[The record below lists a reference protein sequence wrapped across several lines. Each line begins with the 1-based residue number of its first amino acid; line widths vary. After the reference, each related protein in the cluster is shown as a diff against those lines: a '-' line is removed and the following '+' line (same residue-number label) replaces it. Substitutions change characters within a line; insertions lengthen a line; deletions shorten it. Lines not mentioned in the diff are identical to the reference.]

1 MAPTVAQKL
10 KERCHK
16 TRTTTGTADVAARGR
31 MHCVK
36 TKDSQA
42 GASRQKTTDFVR
54 RRRARAVSPS
64 DDKTSNTTGN
74 GISATRRSGRA
85 IGRLGRQDAG
95 HGTTR
100 STARTD
106 WVGNG
111 CQGTFPFPQLE
122 RQDRGR
128 LGQDEHG
135 AGHLR
140 IKVHDLSG
148 TAWVRC
154 LKTCTTTGMADVAA
168 RGRMHCVE
176 TKGSQGSVRSAQ
188 DQDPPPTG
196 TAEPVHQDNRP
207 RTLSADE
214 GESIRARAARPSDD
228 KTSNT
233 AGKGI
238 SATRRSVRTE
248 RRLRRQD
255 AGRRTIRSTA
265 RTDGV
270 GHISSSRLEQED
282 GGRLGQDEHGA
293 GHLRVRTPGS
303 TSVTSQRRLGWADVM
318 RTVSADEYR
327 CMRVQSDQLTFRP
340 FLSSKDR
347 QAQGPDGLRA
357 RATRNSDG
365 KTIIT
370 VGKSS
375 SATRQVRAAKGTVRR
390 SKRGTTQC
398 TARTVGVGKSRQ
410 DTFPPRAAGAAR
422 RRTTRSR
429 RARSRSSKGPDARI
443 NVRDL
448 SETAWAL
455 RCDKALV
462 RPGGR
467 VDDRCMARAAR
478 RCARIKVRD
487 LSETAWKTVRWL
499 KTRTRT
505 GTTDTDVGARG
516 RMCGVETK
524 DDQAGASRLHYT
536 DRVRRRARAARNGR
550 QDEQHGREQDFGDN
564 GGSVRTTAGRLGRFG
579 YGQNGRCRQE
589 ASRRISSSAA
599 AAGRTT
605 TRSRRAGHLR
615 INVRDLSQSAMPG
628 RHSRI
633 C

>member
-10 KERCHK
+10 KGRCGERIK
-16 TRTTTGTADVAARGR
+16 TRHHQGR
-31 MHCVK
+31 L
-36 TKDSQA
+36 
-42 GASRQKTTDFVR
+42 G
-54 RRRARAVSPS
+54 ARAASPS

-148 TAWVRC
+148 TAWPVRRNED
-154 LKTCTTTGMADVAA
+154 LGRPQRTTIDDRPAHRSVPGRDKGLTGKGPGLPAGAPGSRSVTSRRQLGYGVSRPARQPGWQTLRQEDGCTASKRRAVKVSRIGPADFLSLS
-168 RGRMHCVE
+168 RLQGRCGGRIKIRHH
-176 TKGSQGSVRSAQ
+176 QGRL
-188 DQDPPPTG
+188 G
-196 TAEPVHQDNRP
+196 
-207 RTLSADE
+207 
-214 GESIRARAARPSDD
+214 ARAARRSDG
-228 KTSNT
+228 KTDNT

-487 LSETAWKTVRWL
+487 LSETAWKTVRE
-499 KTRTRT
+499 TTE
-505 GTTDTDVGARG
+505 GTVAQDPHENGNDSHRRWGKRTDV
-516 RMCGVETK
+516 
-524 DDQAGASRLHYT
+524 
-536 DRVRRRARAARNGR
+536 RN
-550 QDEQHGREQDFGDN
+550 
-564 GGSVRTTAGRLGRFG
+564 
-579 YGQNGRCRQE
+579 
-589 ASRRISSSAA
+589 
-599 AAGRTT
+599 
-605 TRSRRAGHLR
+605 
-615 INVRDLSQSAMPG
+615 
-628 RHSRI
+628 
-633 C
+633 